1 MSTTHT
7 PGPWTWEG
15 QTLRPVNRD
24 PRTSSVYS
32 ILHDDCGGF
41 GFLASKPSDTVA
53 ELDADRAL
61 IAAAPDLLAAL
72 RSLRDAVAITRGSL
86 LDSVDTHGTHGGWLD
101 QEARRLMAEEDA
113 CDAAIAK
120 ATGAAA

>member
-15 QTLRPVNRD
+15 HTLRPVNRD

-32 ILHDDCGGF
+32 ILHDDGGGF

-53 ELDADRAL
+53 ELNADRAL
-61 IAAAPDLLAAL
+61 IAAAPDLFEALETLYDALTTGAGRDFLEAFVRDAGAAL
-72 RSLRDAVAITRGSL
+72 ETASPGWRARSQLSRVKLR
-86 LDSVDTHGTHGGWLD
+86 
-101 QEARRLMAEEDA
+101 AR
-113 CDAAIAK
+113 
-120 ATGAAA
+120 AAA